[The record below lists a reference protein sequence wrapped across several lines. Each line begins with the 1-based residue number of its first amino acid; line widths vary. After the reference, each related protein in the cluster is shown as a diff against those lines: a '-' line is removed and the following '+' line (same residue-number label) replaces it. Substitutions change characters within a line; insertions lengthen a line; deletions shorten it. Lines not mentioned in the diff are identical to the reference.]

1 MKEDLSTLE
10 HLLARVFKVGTIAS
24 GSMLAV
30 GLVLSFLWP
39 SGRAT
44 ELLLTGGVIVLLVT
58 PVARVLASFLDYLWM
73 RDWWFALWTGI
84 VLALLASSFLTALH
98 V

>member
-1 MKEDLSTLE
+1 MKDDLSTLE
-10 HLLARVFKVGTIAS
+10 SLLARVFRAGTMAS

-30 GLVLSFLWP
+30 GLLVSFLRP
-39 SGRAT
+39 SSHAA
-44 ELLLTGGVIVLLVT
+44 EFLLGGGVIVLLVT
-58 PVARVLASFLDYLWM
+58 PVARVLASFLDYLWR
-73 RDWWFALWTGI
+73 RDWWFALWTAI

>member
-10 HLLARVFKVGTIAS
+10 HLVARVFRVGTIAS

-30 GLVLSFLWP
+30 GLVLSFVAP
-39 SGRAT
+39 SSRVT
-44 ELLLTGGVIVLLVT
+44 TFLLGGGVAVLLVT
-58 PVARVLASFLDYLWM
+58 PVARVIVSFLDYLWM

-84 VLALLASSFLTALH
+84 VLALLASSFLTALRL
-98 V
+98 

>member
-1 MKEDLSTLE
+1 MKDSLATLE
-10 HLLARVFKVGTIAS
+10 SLLGRVFKVGTIAS

-30 GLVLSFLWP
+30 GLVMSFLWP
-39 SGRAT
+39 SSRAT
-44 ELLLTGGVIVLLVT
+44 EVLLTAGVLVLLVT
-58 PVARVLASFLDYLWM
+58 PVARVAASFVDYLWM

-98 V
+98 L

>member
-1 MKEDLSTLE
+1 MKDDLSTLE
-10 HLLARVFKVGTIAS
+10 LLLARVFRAGTMAS

-30 GLVLSFLWP
+30 GLLGSFLWP
-39 SGRAT
+39 SSRVT
-44 ELLLTGGVIVLLVT
+44 QILLGGGVIVLLVT
-58 PVARVLASFLDYLWM
+58 PVARVFASFVDCLRM

>member
-1 MKEDLSTLE
+1 
-10 HLLARVFKVGTIAS
+10 
-24 GSMLAV
+24 MLTV
-30 GLVLSFLWP
+30 GLLVSFLRP
-39 SGRAT
+39 SSHVT
-44 ELLLTGGVIVLLVT
+44 EILLGGGVIVLLVT

>member
-1 MKEDLSTLE
+1 VKDDLSTLE
-10 HLLARVFKVGTIAS
+10 LLLARVFKAGTMAS
-24 GSMLAV
+24 ASMLSV
-30 GLVLSFLWP
+30 GLLASFLWP
-39 SGRAT
+39 SSRVT
-44 ELLLTGGVIVLLVT
+44 EILLGGGVIVLLVT
-58 PVARVLASFLDYLWM
+58 PIARVLASFLDYLWM

>member
-1 MKEDLSTLE
+1 VKDDLSTLE
-10 HLLARVFKVGTIAS
+10 LLIARVFRAGTMAS

-30 GLVLSFLWP
+30 GLLGSFLWP
-39 SGRAT
+39 SSRVT
-44 ELLLTGGVIVLLVT
+44 KILLGGGVIVLLVT
-58 PVARVLASFLDYLWM
+58 PVARVFASFVDYLRM